1 MLLIQRLDEAIR
13 VFREMGLYACEP
25 NGYSCSY
32 IAKGLCEKGRVEQG
46 FGFYKEMRVKSLVT
60 STSAYVIIVCS
71 LALERRFEDAIEVMF
86 DMLSN
91 SRSPDHLT
99 YNKTVLE
106 GLCREGRVDD
116 AFELLDE
123 CKKRDFY
130 MNEKMYKTLFNDLQ
144 FVCRD

>member
-1 MLLIQRLDEAIR
+1 
-13 VFREMGLYACEP
+13 MGLYACEP